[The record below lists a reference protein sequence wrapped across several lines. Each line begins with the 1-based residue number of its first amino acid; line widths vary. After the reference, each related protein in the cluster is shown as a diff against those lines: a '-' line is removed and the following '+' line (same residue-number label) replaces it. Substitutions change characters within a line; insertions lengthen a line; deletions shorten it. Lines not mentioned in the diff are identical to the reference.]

1 MQFECESFHSAS
13 THTSFFKSDD
23 GERNLETYETQEG
36 PLPS

>member
-1 MQFECESFHSAS
+1 MQFKCESFHNAL

-23 GERNLETYETQEG
+23 GEQNLEIYETQEG